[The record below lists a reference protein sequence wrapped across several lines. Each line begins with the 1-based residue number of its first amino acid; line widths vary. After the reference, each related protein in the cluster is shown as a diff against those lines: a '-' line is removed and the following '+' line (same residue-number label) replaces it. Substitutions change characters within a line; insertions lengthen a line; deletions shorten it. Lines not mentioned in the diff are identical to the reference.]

1 LDIFVVPADG
11 GRPGRITRDTDV
23 DELQPSW
30 SPDGAQIAF
39 AAPVAHGAATWLP
52 GQGIRILDV
61 ASGRVTH
68 ITDDADSMTACSPK
82 GDQFTSALVAGW
94 DQAERNRDA

>member
-1 LDIFVVPADG
+1 VVTG
-11 GRPGRITRDTDV
+11 
-23 DELQPSW
+23 W
-30 SPDGAQIAF
+30 AQIAF

-68 ITDDADSMTACSPK
+68 ITDDADSMTAWSPK